1 MRSLLAM
8 SLARKITLLTRSKY
22 LIQKSRGA
30 NVKAMTIDEW
40 LQVEDLRQDQS

>member
-8 SLARKITLLTRSKY
+8 SLARKITLSTRSKY
-22 LIQKSRGA
+22 LIQKSHGA

>member
-8 SLARKITLLTRSKY
+8 SLARKITLLKY

-30 NVKAMTIDEW
+30 NVNAMTIDEW